1 MRAVVPWWSGDGHRQ
16 RQCAH
21 HRPWS
26 STSVKNFHR
35 SLIPL
40 PSLRLISVAL
50 PFPFPPLLP
59 DTPHLVAP
67 RRFSEQPEED
77 RHVKKK
83 VRILFPGMLLLQA
96 PFLLSLL
103 LLLLLSRITGEIKT
117 ARGQGEGRKRKRG
130 S

>member
-26 STSVKNFHR
+26 SASVKNFPY
-35 SLIPL
+35 SLL
-40 PSLRLISVAL
+40 PPPYLRCST
-50 PFPFPPLLP
+50 FPSPPLLP

-103 LLLLLSRITGEIKT
+103 LLLLLLSRITGEIKT
-117 ARGQGEGRKRKRG
+117 ARGQGEGRKRERG